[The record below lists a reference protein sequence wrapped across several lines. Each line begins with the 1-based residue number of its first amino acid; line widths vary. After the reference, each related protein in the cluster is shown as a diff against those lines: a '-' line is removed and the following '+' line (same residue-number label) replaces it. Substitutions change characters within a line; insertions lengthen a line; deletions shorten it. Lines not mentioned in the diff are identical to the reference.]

1 MFISRFLSQNQDKI
15 VLIIGAILIAA
26 IGFAG
31 GRLSFL
37 KTQPEPV
44 VIEESDQLC
53 QCPKEGS
60 TLGDQTT
67 NKESTSKEAKE
78 EVSLKTDLSSSNS
91 QAATQEG
98 KYVGSKNSKK
108 YHLPDCRYA
117 KKIKE
122 ENQIWFK
129 SVKEAVDARY
139 EPCGVC
145 KPPTSD

>member
-1 MFISRFLSQNQDKI
+1 MLISRFLSQNQDKI

-31 GRLSFL
+31 GRLSVL
-37 KTQPEPV
+37 QKQAEPIT
-44 VIEESDQLC
+44 IEESDQLC
-53 QCPKEGS
+53 SCPKEGS
-60 TLGDQTT
+60 VAGDQTT
-67 NKESTSKEAKE
+67 DKQVVPEVKE
-78 EVSLKTDLSSSNS
+78 ELSSKTDLSSSNS
-91 QAATQEG
+91 QATTQEG

-108 YHLPDCRYA
+108 YHLPDCQYA

-129 SVKEAVDARY
+129 SVKEAQEADY
-139 EPCGVC
+139 QPCGAC